1 MKDFFGF
8 KISTLHAWKH
18 VFTIFDS
25 FLDPET
31 SSSVSKTV
39 FRLRG
44 IPGYPGKIVPG
55 PLRKLF
61 EACTI
66 VCIHVLYAAL
76 LFTTRS
82 STTTGLKKIGPNALS
97 LVLRSVSFETCS
109 HMLLPPTSH
118 LLSCFIIFDPSSLS
132 SSLLPKSWLPG
143 FQGGSKR
150 EGIELG
156 KREDGGR
163 AREEGGGLRESEGR
177 GRTESEGEAREEGEL
192 GGE

>member
-31 SSSVSKTV
+31 SSRVSKTV

-82 STTTGLKKIGPNALS
+82 STTTTTTTGPEDT
-97 LVLRSVSFETCS
+97 VSFETWA

-118 LLSCFIIFDPSSLS
+118 SLFCFVIFDPSSLS

-143 FQGGSKR
+143 FQGGSNR
-150 EGIELG
+150 EGI
-156 KREDGGR
+156 K
-163 AREEGGGLRESEGR
+163 AREEGGLRESEGR
-177 GRTESEGEAREEGEL
+177 GRTESEGEAREEGLSE
-192 GGE
+192 GGGTTMEGAREK